1 MTLQELAVQSLI
13 FMTYS
18 FGGWLAEVA
27 ITIFQQRKFVNR
39 GFLIGPFCP
48 IYGTGAIL
56 LSIVLKSSDSIVAIF
71 CVSIVGAAVLEYTT
85 SFLMEKFFHVRWW
98 DYSEKPM
105 NLNGR
110 ICLSALLSFGVVG
123 VLAIK
128 TLTPLFMKIFKALPI
143 AVLYIVA
150 ASLFALLIA
159 DIVLSLWLILGVRVT
174 MGTMKKDATSE
185 ISERIHKIFI
195 NKEKLSCRLTK
206 AFPNQTPS
214 PRSPKPKK

>member
-1 MTLQELAVQSLI
+1 MTLQELAVQFLI

-18 FGGWLAEVA
+18 FGGWLAEVV

-128 TLTPLFMKIFKALPI
+128 TLTPLFMKIFEALPI

-150 ASLFALLIA
+150 ASLFVLLIA

-195 NKEKLSCRLTK
+195 NKEKLSRRLTK